1 MMGRWL
7 PVLFVLAGCSRP
19 AQRPVP
25 IAAPPVLPP
34 VAAVSPWPGILR
46 QAQQAADAG
55 DYATADRLLAEF
67 GVAHPKTPEGAEAD
81 FFRALYKAD
90 PPNAAATIREQL
102 GAFDAYLVGG
112 SAQPHY
118 AEAIVLRRLL
128 ESTDSLRALVAA
140 VRTTQDARARAREDE
155 IRRLTD
161 VLEKTTAELERI
173 KRRLAKP

>member
-1 MMGRWL
+1 MTRRLLWL
-7 PVLFVLAGCSRP
+7 ALVLAACARP
-19 AQRPVP
+19 AQPPAPVV
-25 IAAPPVLPP
+25 APPVLPP
-34 VAAVSPWPGILR
+34 VTAVSPWPGLLR

-55 DYATADRLLAEF
+55 DYATADRILAEY

-81 FFRALYKAD
+81 FFRALFKAD
-90 PPNAAATIREQL
+90 PPNAASTIREQL

-118 AEAIVLRRLL
+118 TEAIVIRRLL
-128 ESTDSLRALVAA
+128 ESSDSLRALVAA
-140 VRTTQDARARAREDE
+140 VRATQDARARVREDE